1 MLRPFVH
8 SRSKLALGLVIALA
22 APPLL
27 AQPKTATKSAAP
39 VAAPSPATPT
49 LSDSLSG
56 SAKLEYD
63 AAKILYDDGDYQGAY
78 TKLKSAYDAAKDPRL
93 LWNMAACEK
102 NQRHYAAVAKLVER
116 YLAEGGTLLSAAD
129 RQDATELV
137 NTVKGF
143 VTDLTL
149 QVDQPG
155 ARVFIDEQAV
165 GTSPLPG
172 PLQVDMG
179 ARKIRIAKDGFRE
192 FALTAELAGG
202 QPSLV
207 SATLTP
213 ELHEGRLRV
222 VAGPGDVIQ
231 VDRKISKVGLWEG
244 VLSSGAHSVYVSA
257 KGKRSHQT
265 DVVVQDN
272 DLTNL
277 HVTLEDEPKAQ
288 TIEKSGVPAWVWVA
302 GGAVL
307 VGGGVG
313 GYFLL
318 KSDSSSGK
326 YESPKLGTWG
336 EIPL

>member
-1 MLRPFVH
+1 MQLITAV
-8 SRSKLALGLVIALA
+8 GLVIALA
-22 APPLL
+22 APPAL
-27 AQPKTATKSAAP
+27 AQPKTTNKST
-39 VAAPSPATPT
+39 VAAAVAPKAAPT
-49 LSDSLSG
+49 LSESLTG
-56 SAKLEYD
+56 TAKAEYD

-78 TKLKSAYDAAKDPRL
+78 TKLKAAYDAAKDPRL

-102 NQRHYAAVAKLVER
+102 NQRHYAAVAKLVDR
-116 YLAEGGTLLSAAD
+116 YLVEGGALLGEAD
-129 RQDATELV
+129 RKEATELV

-143 VTDLTL
+143 VSELTL

-155 ARVFIDEQAV
+155 ASVFIDEQPV

-172 PLQVDMG
+172 PVQVDMG
-179 ARKIRIAKDGFRE
+179 ARKIRITKAGFRE

-213 ELHEGRLRV
+213 EVHEGRLRV

-231 VDRKISKVGLWEG
+231 VDRKLSKVGLWEG
-244 VLSSGAHSVYVSA
+244 VLPSGTHSVYVSA
-257 KGKRSHQT
+257 KGKRPHQT

-277 HVTLEDEPKAQ
+277 HVALEDEPKAPI
-288 TIEKSGVPAWVWVA
+288 IEKSGVPTWVWVA

-313 GYFLL
+313 SYFLL